1 MNSAKLQA
9 VETEPT
15 VAASFRGNGG
25 NGIEKRLREVERGID
40 RLETKFDTELKHLA
54 TKAWVLGGVIGG
66 MVIAVMVTLT
76 VLKLFGAS
84 DPN

>member
-1 MNSAKLQA
+1 MSYAKLQA

-15 VAASFRGNGG
+15 VAASSRGNGG
-25 NGIEKRLREVERGID
+25 NGIEKRLREIERGID

-76 VLKLFGAS
+76 ILKLFGAS